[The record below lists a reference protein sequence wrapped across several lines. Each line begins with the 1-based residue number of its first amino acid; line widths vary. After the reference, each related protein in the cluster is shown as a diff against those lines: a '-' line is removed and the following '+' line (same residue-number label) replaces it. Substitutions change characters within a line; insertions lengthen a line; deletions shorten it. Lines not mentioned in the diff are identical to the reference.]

1 MLGGA
6 IMSEMTSKLEYLAEK
21 KPEKLVEL
29 AKKMHRQNPE
39 EVEGLLETVEE
50 GGHITNRQKYEELV
64 GRLKWSNKKGRG
76 ERWKLD
82 EIAEW
87 EKINFKDVDYT
98 KYDLAYLVNMLY
110 AKCSKHY
117 TDSSMFFKLAKC
129 LLEDEDEET
138 KMYRGAEHSKHK
150 HNKSGMQSYY
160 DEEDYENRR
169 YRNEESRRGRRRY
182 RSEAEDYEDNE
193 DYRGEYRSGER
204 YHDDDYD
211 RSENRRHRY
220 YQESNVGFR
229 T

>member
-1 MLGGA
+1 
-6 IMSEMTSKLEYLAEK
+6 
-21 KPEKLVEL
+21 
-29 AKKMHRQNPE
+29 
-39 EVEGLLETVEE
+39 
-50 GGHITNRQKYEELV
+50 
-64 GRLKWSNKKGRG
+64 
-76 ERWKLD
+76 
-82 EIAEW
+82 
-87 EKINFKDVDYT
+87 
-98 KYDLAYLVNMLY
+98 MLY

-138 KMYRGAEHSKHK
+138 KMYRGAEHSKYK